1 MSALLPLGATDFVLL
16 VLSIIAVGYFAIMG
30 VRKAGSL
37 LSGSSPQTGSR
48 PGRPP
53 TKSKEELLKP
63 IARKAGIPE
72 MTVDELQD
80 ACAGSGGEAR
90 VLLGCKGAIFDVS
103 SNEMYGP
110 EGGYNLFVG
119 KDASV
124 ALAKMKFNKEFLE
137 PWNLHWSRDLEEK
150 ELQIL
155 DDWVT
160 RFVEK
165 YPIVAYIKDD
175 LKLKV

>member
-1 MSALLPLGATDFVLL
+1 MSELLPLGPTDFVLL
-16 VLSIIAVGYFAIMG
+16 VLSIIAVGYFA
-30 VRKAGSL
+30 VLAVQKAGSL
-37 LSGSSPQTGSR
+37 FAGQRGQR
-48 PGRPP
+48 PDRPP
-53 TKSKEELLKP
+53 KKSKDELLKP
-63 IARKAGIPE
+63 VVRKPGIPE
-72 MTVDELQD
+72 MSVDQLQE
-80 ACAGSGGEAR
+80 ACSGTGSNTR
-90 VLLGCKGAIFDVS
+90 VLLGCKGMVFDVS

-110 EGGYNLFVG
+110 DGGYNLFIG

-124 ALAKMKFNKEFLE
+124 ALAKMKFNKEFME

-155 DDWVT
+155 EDWVT